1 MTEEYLSN
9 SAEETRRYGR
19 QFASGLHLGD
29 IVSLTGQLGAGKTE
43 FMRGITDFFNCS
55 DQLSSP
61 TFPILNIYQGSLFG
75 GQVITIHHFDLYR
88 IKSLHELEAIGF
100 DEYLSS
106 GYLSVVEWGD
116 LFPEYA
122 SLYSITVS
130 LEYAGDNLRRII
142 INRPTS

>member
-1 MTEEYLSN
+1 MTEEYLST
-9 SAEETRRYGR
+9 SAEETRGYGR
-19 QFASGLHLGD
+19 QFASGLHPGD
-29 IVSLTGQLGAGKTE
+29 IVSLTGPLGAGKTE
-43 FMRGITDFFNCS
+43 FMRGITDFFSCS

-61 TFPILNIYQGSLFG
+61 TFPILNIYEGSLFG
-75 GQVITIHHFDLYR
+75 AEVALHHFDLYR

-122 SLYSITVS
+122 SLYSVTVS
-130 LEYAGDNLRRII
+130 LEYAGEDNRRII
-142 INRPTS
+142 INHPTS

>member
-1 MTEEYLSN
+1 MTEEYLST
-9 SAEETRRYGR
+9 SAEETRGYGR
-19 QFASGLHLGD
+19 QFASGLHAGD

-75 GQVITIHHFDLYR
+75 AEVTLHHFDLYR
-88 IKSLHELEAIGF
+88 IKTPHELEAIGF

-116 LFPEYA
+116 LFAEYA
-122 SLYSITVS
+122 SLYSVTVS
-130 LEYAGDNLRRII
+130 LEYTGDNHRRII
-142 INRPTS
+142 INHSTS

>member
-1 MTEEYLSN
+1 MTEEYLST
-9 SAEETRRYGR
+9 SAEETRGYVR
-19 QFASGLHLGD
+19 QFASGLHPGD
-29 IVSLTGQLGAGKTE
+29 IVSLTGPLGAGKTE
-43 FMRGITDFFNCS
+43 FMRGITDFFSCS

-61 TFPILNIYQGSLFG
+61 TFPILNIYEGSLFG
-75 GQVITIHHFDLYR
+75 AEVALHHFDLYR

-122 SLYSITVS
+122 SLYSVTVS
-130 LEYAGDNLRRII
+130 LEYAGEDIRRII
-142 INRPTS
+142 INHPTS

>member
-1 MTEEYLSN
+1 MTEEYLST
-9 SAEETRRYGR
+9 SAEETRGYGR
-19 QFASGLHLGD
+19 QFASGLHPGD
-29 IVSLTGQLGAGKTE
+29 IVSLTGPLGAGKTE
-43 FMRGITDFFNCS
+43 FMRGITDFFSCS

-61 TFPILNIYQGSLFG
+61 TFPILNIYEGSLFG
-75 GQVITIHHFDLYR
+75 AEVALHHFDLYR

-122 SLYSITVS
+122 SLYSVTVS
-130 LEYAGDNLRRII
+130 LEYAGEDIRRII
-142 INRPTS
+142 INHPTS